1 MSRKQIPERIRFQL
15 VARAA
20 GRCEY
25 PGCNK
30 VLYED
35 ELTKGPGNI
44 SNYAHIIPYKENGPR
59 GAETIH
65 ERPADVDTLDNLILL
80 CWDHHKEIDTMP
92 VPPKYSASELRKHK
106 RDHERR
112 IALVTSIKPE
122 CKSYIVSYTAY
133 IAQGVTSISEDAARL
148 ALLPHYY
155 PAQRD
160 IIELSPSLPNKPQ
173 DNAWYE
179 EAVIDLKSKYNE
191 FILRRLNGCKST
203 HFSVFA
209 IAPMPLLIQLG
220 SLLNDT
226 SNAMVYQKQ
235 RDAGWLWDD
244 NAPDRTFSILPPA
257 ETECKKPVLMLML
270 TQEVDD
276 ILVKQALG
284 EDVAIWKITSD
295 YHGFDCIL
303 KNKHLIDF
311 KSVARCALNDIARH
325 YPNEDELHIF
335 PIMPA
340 SACVEFGRIR
350 TANHNPWVVYEKRRD
365 TINFVKTI
373 SIK

>member
-1 MSRKQIPERIRFQL
+1 MSRKPIPERIRFQL

-35 ELTKGPGNI
+35 ELTKGPSNI

-59 GAETIH
+59 GAETMN
-65 ERPADVDTLDNLILL
+65 ERPADVDTLDNLMLL
-80 CWDHHKEIDTMP
+80 CWEHHKEIDTMP

-112 IALVTSIKPE
+112 ISLVTSIKPE

-133 IAQGVTSISEDAARL
+133 IAQGVTSISEESARL

-160 IIELSPSLPNKPQ
+160 IIELSPPLPNKPQ

-179 EAVIDLKSKYNE
+179 EAAIDLQSKYND
-191 FILRRLNGCKST
+191 FILRRLNGCKPA
-203 HFSVFA
+203 HFSIFA

-220 SLLNDT
+220 ALLNDT
-226 SNAMVYQKQ
+226 TNAIIYQKQ

-244 NAPDRTFSILPPA
+244 NAPERTFSILPPT

-270 TQEVDD
+270 TQEADD
-276 ILVKQALG
+276 VLVKQALG

-303 KNKHLIDF
+303 KHRHLIDF
-311 KSVARCALNDIARH
+311 KAVSRCALNDIAKL
-325 YPNEDELHIF
+325 YPNGEELHIF

-350 TANHNPWVVYEKRRD
+350 TASHNPWVIYEKRRD
-365 TINFVKTI
+365 TVNYVKTI